1 MGEGF
6 NEQIKIRKAFY
17 ENGTVRLYDI
27 NCSESGKNGCDGCR
41 DNQCSDFGGIYCFE
55 LKKVIENK
63 ECKKKKQQILTARKH
78 GFFPVETAVFYFL
91 KKFKKFLKKVLTLVC

>member
-27 NCSESGKNGCDGCR
+27 NCAESGKNGCDDCR
-41 DNQCSDFGGIYCFE
+41 DNQCSDFRSIYCFK

-63 ECKKKKQQILTARKH
+63 ECKKNQTTDFIGTKTRLFSLRKRLC
-78 GFFPVETAVFYFL
+78 FIFL
-91 KKFKKFLKKVLTLVC
+91 KNLKNFQKKY